1 MSHLTTVALQSFVLM
16 WNDKHQNQYGGPI
29 LSVSAMPMLTVALHR
44 SRKPHPI
51 PVTDKI
57 ILTSEMELH

>member
-1 MSHLTTVALQSFVLM
+1 M
-16 WNDKHQNQYGGPI
+16 WNYKHQNQYGGPI
-29 LSVSAMPMLTVALHR
+29 LSVFAMPMLTVALHR

-57 ILTSEMELH
+57 VLTSEMELH